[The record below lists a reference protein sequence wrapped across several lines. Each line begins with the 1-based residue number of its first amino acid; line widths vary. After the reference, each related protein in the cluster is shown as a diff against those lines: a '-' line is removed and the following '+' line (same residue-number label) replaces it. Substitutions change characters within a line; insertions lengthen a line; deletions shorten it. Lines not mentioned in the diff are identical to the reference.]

1 MSTGN
6 RERAVGQTVVEK
18 LRDGL
23 AAFPATERRVAQRLL
38 ADYPMSGL
46 QSATE
51 LAREVA
57 VSTPT
62 VLRLV
67 ARLGFGAYAEFQR
80 ALRDELAAQLSS
92 PLAKSGSPRRGR
104 SQAAQPPHAALLEAV
119 LGNIRETFAN
129 LSPSQFEQAAR
140 LLVDRRLRV
149 HLVGGRFT
157 DALARYLAV
166 QLRILRPGVTHLED
180 QESNWDDQLLDMGKR
195 DLLLVFDIRRYQPSL
210 LRLAQAASQRGVRVL
225 LFTDQWL
232 SPIARHASQVFS
244 ARIAVPSVWDS
255 GAALLAL
262 AEALLATVT
271 QLGWEQ
277 GSRRMREL
285 EAMRA
290 AKGES
295 TPVAAARGKATRRR

>member
-1 MSTGN
+1 MK
-6 RERAVGQTVVEK
+6 TVVEK
-18 LRDGL
+18 LREGL
-23 AAFPATERRVAQRLL
+23 TAFPATERRVAQRLL

-67 ARLGFGAYAEFQR
+67 ARLGFTAYAEFQR

-92 PLAKSGSPRRGR
+92 PLSKSDLPRSSRGKPSPPKY
-104 SQAAQPPHAALLEAV
+104 AAFAEALA
-119 LGNIRETFAN
+119 GNIRETFSH
-129 LSPSQFEQAAR
+129 LGDGQFEQAAR
-140 LLVDRRLRV
+140 LVADRRLRV

-166 QLRILRPGVTHLED
+166 QLRILRPGVNHLED

-232 SPIARHASQVFS
+232 SPIARHAAQVFS

-255 GAALLAL
+255 SAALLAL
-262 AEALLATVT
+262 AEALLAAAT

-285 EAMRA
+285 EAMRVD
-290 AKGES
+290 KGSAE
-295 TPVAAARGKATRRR
+295 TAPKTRPKPTRSR